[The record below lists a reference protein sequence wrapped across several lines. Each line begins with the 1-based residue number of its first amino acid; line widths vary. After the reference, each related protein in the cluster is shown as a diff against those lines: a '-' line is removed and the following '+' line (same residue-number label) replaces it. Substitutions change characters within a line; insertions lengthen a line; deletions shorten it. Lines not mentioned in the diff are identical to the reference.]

1 MNARPKSFLA
11 FCQPELDRIARESA
25 RLMHQ
30 NRKTVIDRYKAEPSM
45 FWHAIRPSLTTQE
58 AIEDATR
65 IIFRWR
71 NLSTWTRQNPA
82 RLKEL
87 EAAKMNRLAARYFRR
102 FPKRIGMRD
111 AA

>member
-25 RLMHQ
+25 RLMHM
-30 NRKTVIDRYKAEPSM
+30 NRKAVIDRYKAEPSI
-45 FWHAIRPSLTTQE
+45 FWHSIRPSLTTQE

-71 NLSTWTRQNPA
+71 NLTTWTRQNPA

-102 FPKRIGMRD
+102 FGRRIWMKE